1 MYNNYDYPLGA
12 DNSLAPWNQEEN
24 TEIERDCDVTETIA
38 RKVTL
43 STTDYAAE
51 EDWDDELGKC
61 ISVDTSETDWSAE
74 YANQEYTALEL
85 IAKLKTYVEEDIKNT
100 SPDTSKGRE
109 LKRLLSACDG
119 WEQEGLEVE
128 ERQYMQKNILLP

>member
-43 STTDYAAE
+43 STTDYVAE

-119 WEQEGLEVE
+119 WEQTELEVE
-128 ERQYMQKNILLP
+128 ER

>member
-119 WEQEGLEVE
+119 WEQTELEVE
-128 ERQYMQKNILLP
+128 ER